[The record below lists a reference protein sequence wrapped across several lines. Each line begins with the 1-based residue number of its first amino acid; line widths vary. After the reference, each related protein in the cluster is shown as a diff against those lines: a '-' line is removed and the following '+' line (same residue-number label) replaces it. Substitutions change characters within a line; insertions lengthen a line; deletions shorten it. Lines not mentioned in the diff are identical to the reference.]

1 MKFSALVALAAFLCG
16 VNAQN
21 QTVEPDLDPSQPPKT
36 PGAKFATTKHG
47 PFSVRSMSMVEN
59 RPLLNVEKPCEDCY
73 IVALQAGLEYPDGT
87 VANVDTGAWLHH
99 MVLYTNNFGE
109 MDPVCPIMPM
119 KRVYASGNE
128 RSCARIND
136 NAKYGIKIDGGGGGG
151 ILGGGGLL
159 GGLTG
164 GSMGFLVDLMNMSDQ
179 DQEYVMT
186 MVWNSPS
193 TFGLSLRSWTFLL
206 FLVSSSLF

>member
-1 MKFSALVALAAFLCG
+1 MKFFVLVALSAIFCSAA
-16 VNAQN
+16 AQD
-21 QTVEPDLDPSQPPKT
+21 QVVEPDLDPSQPPKT

-47 PFSVRSMSMVEN
+47 PFTVRSNSMVEN
-59 RPLLNVEKPCEDCY
+59 KPLLNVEKPCGDCY
-73 IVALQAGLEYPDGT
+73 IVALQAGLEYPNGT

-99 MVLYTNNFGE
+99 MVLYTNNIGE

-136 NAKYGIKIDGGGGGG
+136 AEQYGIKLDGGSPGG

-164 GSMGFLVDLMNMSDQ
+164 GSIGILVDLMNMSDQ

-186 MVWNSPS
+186 MVRLPLPLANSS
-193 TFGLSLRSWTFLL
+193 ISATSGRR
-206 FLVSSSLF
+206 